1 MTDTP
6 PRPNGEPA
14 AFDWFEFASLAVK
27 LAEQDD
33 EASLRTSVSR
43 SYYAVFHL
51 AQRVLERHDA
61 EFHTMRVSDSH
72 KLVWDRLAAL
82 NRRQAT
88 TAERKGRSLLHK
100 RKDADY
106 RVDASDWPRQTEKAL
121 AEMQLALTAL
131 TDLLD

>member
-1 MTDTP
+1 MT
-6 PRPNGEPA
+6 EPT
-14 AFDWFEFASLAVK
+14 AFDWSEFASLAVR

-43 SYYAVFHL
+43 GYYAVFHL
-51 AQRVLERHDA
+51 AQQVLELHDP
-61 EFHTMRVSDSH
+61 EFHTLRVKDSH

-82 NRRQAT
+82 KRKQAK
-88 TAERKGRSLLHK
+88 TAERSGRSLLHK

-106 RVDASDWPRQTEKAL
+106 RVDTADWPRQTKNAL
-121 AEMQLALTAL
+121 AEMQRALSAL